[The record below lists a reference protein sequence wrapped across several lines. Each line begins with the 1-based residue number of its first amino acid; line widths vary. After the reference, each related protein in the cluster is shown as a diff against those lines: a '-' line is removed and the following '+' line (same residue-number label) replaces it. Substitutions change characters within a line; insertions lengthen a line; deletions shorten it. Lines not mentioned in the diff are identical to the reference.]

1 MANSSAR
8 SRRGLMGSSRHLLN
22 PSPKASEADSQTVL
36 GFQFRDPSLF
46 QRALTHRSFCNEN
59 DLDATASYERLEFL
73 GDAVLE
79 LMISDYLYRQFP
91 KADEGQLTK
100 ARVALVRGQTLA
112 CAARRLGLGQY
123 LMVGRGVEE
132 SGGRKQD
139 SVLAAAMEAMVAAVY
154 LDQGLDAARAFVERQ
169 LEPEL
174 TTIEKTS
181 VNGAPRLVENP
192 KSLLQEYLQ
201 AEGLPTPSYRVVERT
216 GRDHQP
222 EFSVEAVLGYEVIGA
237 GKGGKKSDAERA
249 AAQNALDRLTDEARI
264 GEKPGADTNMDTQR
278 KSGCP
283 NEDVPDAP
291 NPNLDTTPTA
301 HPAVHFL
308 SRLLLTRKRK
318 IG

>member
-79 LMISDYLYRQFP
+79 LMISDHLYRQFP

-154 LDQGLDAARAFVERQ
+154 LDQGLDAARAFVNFHMA
-169 LEPEL
+169 PEL
-174 TTIEKTS
+174 EEIAHR
-181 VNGAPRLVENP
+181 GPPPENP
-192 KSLLQEYLQ
+192 KSRLQELLQQ
-201 AEGLPTPSYRVVERT
+201 RGGPTPSYHQT
-216 GRDHQP
+216 GRKGPDHDP
-222 EFSVEAVLGYEVIGA
+222 IFAFEVVVGDKVIGA
-237 GKGGKKSDAERA
+237 GKGGSKGKAKKA
-249 AAQNALDRLTDEARI
+249 AAQDALIRLETE
-264 GEKPGADTNMDTQR
+264 T
-278 KSGCP
+278 
-283 NEDVPDAP
+283 PDC
-291 NPNLDTTPTA
+291 
-301 HPAVHFL
+301 
-308 SRLLLTRKRK
+308 
-318 IG
+318 